1 MVRDGV
7 TWLIRSNGSNMGMYV
22 QAYAF
27 IFANFQALDKVTNR
41 NKMPHPPPH
50 PQRMEIYEASLVPRL
65 LRLIEF

>member
-41 NKMPHPPPH
+41 NKMP
-50 PQRMEIYEASLVPRL
+50 SLPRTPNVW
-65 LRLIEF
+65 RFMKPVSYPGFFV